1 VGFPF
6 RNESIISYYSCVPLF
21 VDAVYYSY
29 GVNGK
34 ACAEKYEDID
44 TKQGY

>member
-1 VGFPF
+1 
-6 RNESIISYYSCVPLF
+6 

-34 ACAEKYEDID
+34 ARAEKNKDIT

>member
-1 VGFPF
+1 M
-6 RNESIISYYSCVPLF
+6 IYLCVLLC

-34 ACAEKYEDID
+34 ARAEKARKMEKVFQDNS
-44 TKQGY
+44 